1 MDGRVVTGSADDTAK
16 VWDAESGR
24 ELLTLRGHN
33 GSVGSAV
40 FSPDGRRILTE
51 GSDGAAKFWDAE
63 NGRQLLT
70 LKGDTMRLEYWVA
83 AAISRD
89 GRRIATGGDDNTAA
103 VWMAAS
109 PEEVDAWR
117 KTETSRR

>member
-1 MDGRVVTGSADDTAK
+1 LKLALCSIGFLTAASAGQGQAAEVARSQADFIQGVVTGSADDTAK

-40 FSPDGRRILTE
+40 FFPDGRRILT
-51 GSDGAAKFWDAE
+51 GGTTTTQPQSGW
-63 NGRQLLT
+63 QLHQ
-70 LKGDTMRLEYWVA
+70 K
-83 AAISRD
+83 
-89 GRRIATGGDDNTAA
+89 
-103 VWMAAS
+103 
-109 PEEVDAWR
+109 EVDAWR